1 MRGGSVP
8 VLASNAEGAE
18 TAAASQST
26 PPLIAPPPLRERP
39 LTEQDIVGLKYFD
52 ELLPL
57 FQRLREDGCQRDKA
71 GNHARHY
78 DQ

>member
-26 PPLIAPPPLRERP
+26 QPHIVQPPLRERP